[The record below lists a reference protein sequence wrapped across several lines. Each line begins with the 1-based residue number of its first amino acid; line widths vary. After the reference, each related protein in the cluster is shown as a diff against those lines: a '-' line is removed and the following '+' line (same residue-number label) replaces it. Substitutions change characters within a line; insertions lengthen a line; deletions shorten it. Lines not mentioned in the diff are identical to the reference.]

1 MRSLVDL
8 GALLASIPMPIP
20 IPILMRIAQQ
30 RFGDSS
36 EAALEARAERWRA
49 W

>member
-20 IPILMRIAQQ
+20 ILMRIAQQ
-30 RFGDSS
+30 RFGDST

>member
-8 GALLASIPMPIP
+8 GALLASIP

>member
-8 GALLASIPMPIP
+8 GALLAS

>member
-8 GALLASIPMPIP
+8 GALLASDLILIL
-20 IPILMRIAQQ
+20 ILILMRIAQQ

-36 EAALEARAERWRA
+36 EAALEARAECWRA